1 MTPLQPRFLRKH
13 RGIARRGDPSRLQ
26 DLGNR
31 APAPVLAAP
40 AGLIPVWSFQA
51 RPAEDFFSEMW
62 SPGLLDRLQAPLSR
76 YHE

>member
-1 MTPLQPRFLRKH
+1 MTSLQTRFFRKH
-13 RGIARRGDPSRLQ
+13 RGVAQRASHSRLQ
-26 DLGNR
+26 DFGNR
-31 APAPVLAAP
+31 APAPILAAP
-40 AGLIPVWSFQA
+40 AGLAPVWSFQA